1 MPNMENNHST
11 ASSENRSPLLSF
23 FIIIV
28 FAFVGLF
35 IGNFIG
41 LIAILPFYDFD
52 LALTT
57 NFIANPMA
65 DESGRYPLLILQGVT
80 SICSFII
87 SPLLYIYYYDRE
99 NSSSY
104 TKIASPLWPAI
115 LLTVLLT
122 QAFMFVNTPII
133 EWNMSLKFPDFISH
147 LETMAQQQE
156 LYLKEITEYVTHFD
170 SIGQLLFGLIVI
182 AIIPGIGEELL
193 FRGLIQGKLTAVFK
207 NPHVAI
213 WLAAFLFA
221 LFHFQFYGLVPR
233 MLLGALFG
241 YLYWWSGSL
250 VLAMVAHFFN
260 NGFTLVMVYL
270 YQQDVV
276 NFDIEG
282 TSGISSITIVFFTL
296 LFGSLAYYFFKF
308 IKHQSLQDG

>member
-1 MPNMENNHST
+1 MPNMENNHSVT
-11 ASSENRSPLLSF
+11 SSEIRSPLLSF

-28 FAFVGLF
+28 FAFAGLF

-65 DESGRYPLLILQGVT
+65 DDSGRFPLLIVQGVS

-87 SPLLYIYYYDRE
+87 SPLLYIHYYDRQ

-104 TKIASPLWPAI
+104 TRMATPLLPSI
-115 LLTVLLT
+115 LLTILLT

-133 EWNMSLKFPDFISH
+133 EWNMGIKFPDFLSH
-147 LETMAQQQE
+147 LETIAQQQE
-156 LYLKEITEYVTHFD
+156 QYLKEITEYVTHFD
-170 SIGQLLFGLIVI
+170 SIFQLLLGLLVI
-182 AIIPGIGEELL
+182 AVIPGIGEELL
-193 FRGLIQGKLTAVFK
+193 FRGLIQGKLSAIFK
-207 NPHVAI
+207 NPHIAI
-213 WLAAFLFA
+213 WVAAFLFA

-270 YQQDVV
+270 YQQDMI
-276 NFDIEG
+276 NFDIDG
-282 TSGISSITIVFFTL
+282 TSEISSLTIVFFTL
-296 LFGSLAYYFFKF
+296 LFGSLVCYFFKF
-308 IKHQSLQDG
+308 IKHQSQQDG